1 MPAVCVKE
9 GEKRKF
15 SLSLLSF
22 LLVCLSVFDYLYHF
36 LTIRKRAFFFFLMCA
51 ANDVIIAV
59 KKRGKKKKSTVR
71 NGENLTK
78 KKKKKRASISL
89 MKCGGDV
96 TMLAKEAISK
106 LQLLCVFRASP
117 RGYK

>member
-1 MPAVCVKE
+1 MSVCIRASFIHPNACCVCKRGREKE
-9 GEKRKF
+9 VL

-59 KKRGKKKKSTVR
+59 KKRGKNKKKHRS
-71 NGENLTK
+71 
-78 KKKKKRASISL
+78 
-89 MKCGGDV
+89 
-96 TMLAKEAISK
+96 
-106 LQLLCVFRASP
+106 
-117 RGYK
+117 